1 MYIIFSVGVHV
12 VPMECECFILL
23 QYEYVMCMTD
33 VYDMSNFN
41 GMCIFVFL
49 KGAWWGLSVR
59 ITSSF
64 FVVVIMLFR
73 MHTQFHCGC
82 DHYSSFFSFF

>member
-41 GMCIFVFL
+41 GMCIFFL
-49 KGAWWGLSVR
+49 KGVC
-59 ITSSF
+59 
-64 FVVVIMLFR
+64 
-73 MHTQFHCGC
+73 Q
-82 DHYSSFFSFF
+82 